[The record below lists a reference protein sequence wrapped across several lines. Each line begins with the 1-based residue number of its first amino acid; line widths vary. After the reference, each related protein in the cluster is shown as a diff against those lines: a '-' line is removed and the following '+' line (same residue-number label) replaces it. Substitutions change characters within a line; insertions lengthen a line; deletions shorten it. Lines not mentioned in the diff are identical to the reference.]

1 MRWWT
6 SGRLTSRTWRFH
18 ATRSG
23 RLISD
28 RKAPH
33 APLDDQF
40 SSHRR
45 MHQAGVGEGAALR
58 RRTVTVN
65 DSPESMLGVLTSR
78 PLIEKQCRTRL
89 GSSLR
94 GDDLCY
100 LRNRF

>member
-1 MRWWT
+1 VRVP
-6 SGRLTSRTWRFH
+6 RF
-18 ATRSG
+18 
-23 RLISD
+23 
-28 RKAPH
+28 
-33 APLDDQF
+33 
-40 SSHRR
+40 
-45 MHQAGVGEGAALR
+45 VG
-58 RRTVTVN
+58 RTVTVN

>member
-1 MRWWT
+1 MVD
-6 SGRLTSRTWRFH
+6 L
-18 ATRSG
+18 
-23 RLISD
+23 
-28 RKAPH
+28 RKAHIPH
-33 APLDDQF
+33 LALPCYEIGATHFRPESSPRSLDDQF